1 MVISRRSVVA
11 TLTAAGAVGA
21 ISGLARAQGFKARQ
35 YHPQPVTSHLH
46 IYLTKLWDAV
56 RAETDGRLDVT
67 VYAQN
72 NGVPIADP
80 DILKLIQSGELEF
93 FVLNGN
99 ILSQAHPVADI
110 QGIPFA
116 FTTSEQVTSLTDG
129 ELGALMRRELAGAG
143 VYLIPYGGMENG
155 FKHITSVA
163 KPIRDAADLEG
174 FRMRTPGGK
183 LFVEFYRALGAEPKI
198 IGFNKLYQALAEGQV
213 DGQENPLVI
222 AEEALRGLQVSQ
234 PDEPPVGR
242 VQHDRQQ
249 RLLAASAGRYPGQR
263 RPQRKNL
270 RGPTTQLRPRR
281 KCESGENASRSG
293 HDRQYGRHRQLPQTA
308 DRQSFLQRLAP
319 VDRRKS
325 LGADGG
331 RGRQGRL
338 TGVRRSGCLPRIAD
352 KDLLAMSISGFDPKR
367 PSADEVASCQ
377 NEVPPPLTDTRQFS
391 ILDGDPGSLGS
402 DAI

>member
-11 TLTAAGAVGA
+11 TLTADGAPGVV
-21 ISGLARAQGFKARQ
+21 SRVARAQRFKARQ

-46 IYLTKLWDAV
+46 TYLTKLWDAV

-116 FTTSEQVTSLTDG
+116 FTASEQVTSLTDG
-129 ELGALMRRELAGAG
+129 ELGALMRRELGGAG
-143 VYLIPYGGMENG
+143 VYLIPFGGMENG
-155 FKHITSVA
+155 FKHITSVT

-183 LFVEFYRALGAEPKI
+183 LFVEFYKALGAEPKI
-198 IGFNKLYQALAEGQV
+198 VGFNRLYQALAEGQV

-222 AEEALRGLQVSQ
+222 AEENRLYEVCKYLSMTSHQWAGYNMIANNDFWQQLPNQIQEVVIRNTRTYVAQQRAFVRAANANLEQTLRQHGMLVNTVELESFRERLRGANFY
-234 PDEPPVGR
+234 R
-242 VQHDRQQ
+242 
-249 RLLAASAGRYPGQR
+249 
-263 RPQRKNL
+263 NW
-270 RGPTTQLRPRR
+270 
-281 KCESGENASRSG
+281 
-293 HDRQYGRHRQLPQTA
+293 
-308 DRQSFLQRLAP
+308 RQSI
-319 VDRRKS
+319 
-325 LGADGG
+325 G
-331 RGRQGRL
+331 
-338 TGVRRSGCLPRIAD
+338 
-352 KDLLAMSISGFDPKR
+352 
-367 PSADEVASCQ
+367 DEAWALMEAKVGK
-377 NEVPPPLTDTRQFS
+377 V
-391 ILDGDPGSLGS
+391 G
-402 DAI
+402 